1 MSPLDQPSIFSTMGN
16 DPDMVELIQE
26 FVAALPERIKSIE
39 DAVNANDLDT
49 LRQLAHQLKG
59 ASGGYGF
66 EVLGQAAASL
76 EQSTKAAGSMSQVTG
91 QVQDFVSLCQRAK
104 VAPA

>member
-1 MSPLDQPSIFSTMGN
+1 MSSSDQPEVFSTLGN

-26 FVAALPERIKSIE
+26 FVNALPERVKSIE
-39 DAVNANDLDT
+39 AAVNANDLDT
-49 LRQLAHQLKG
+49 LRRLAHQLKG

-76 EQSTKAAGSMSQVTG
+76 EQSAKAASSVNQVTE
-91 QVQDFVSLCQRAK
+91 QVQDFVSLCQRAR

>member
-1 MSPLDQPSIFSTMGN
+1 MSSSDQPEIFSTLGN

-26 FVAALPERIKSIE
+26 FVNALPERVKSIE
-39 DAVNANDLDT
+39 AAMNANDLET
-49 LRQLAHQLKG
+49 LRRLAHQLKG

-66 EVLGQAAASL
+66 ELLGQAAASL
-76 EQSTKAAGSMSQVTG
+76 EQSAKAASSVNQVTG
-91 QVQDFVSLCQRAK
+91 QVQEFVSLCQRAK